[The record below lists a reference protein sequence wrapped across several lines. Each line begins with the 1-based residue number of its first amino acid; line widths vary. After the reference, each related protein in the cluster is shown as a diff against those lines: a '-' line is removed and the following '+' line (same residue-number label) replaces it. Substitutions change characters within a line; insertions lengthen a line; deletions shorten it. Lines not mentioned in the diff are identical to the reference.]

1 MTWKY
6 EDGVW
11 KSGLYTIK
19 PRFRFFK
26 LFFNGKFIDNFQ
38 SLQAAK
44 DAV

>member
-1 MTWKY
+1 MTWTK
-6 EDGVW
+6 ENGVW

-38 SLQAAK
+38 TLQAAK